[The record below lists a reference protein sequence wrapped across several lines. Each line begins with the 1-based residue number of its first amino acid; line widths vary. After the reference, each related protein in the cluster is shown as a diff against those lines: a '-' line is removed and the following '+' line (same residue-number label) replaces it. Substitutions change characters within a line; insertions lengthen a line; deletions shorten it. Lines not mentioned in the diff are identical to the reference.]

1 MNGNRFLSGT
11 NAITALLQGNVS
23 LVAILKSSEWIGIS
37 VISEIEFLANPDLN
51 ENDKAIFISFMN
63 RIEVIDLN
71 HNEIDLLEL
80 ILKIRKN
87 AKIKLPDA
95 IIAGTAI
102 HNQAKLITS
111 DDGFRKVARLKLIE
125 F

>member
-1 MNGNRFLSGT
+1 M
-11 NAITALLQGNVS
+11 S
-23 LVAILKSSEWIGIS
+23 LVEILKSSEWIGIS
-37 VISEIEFLANPDLN
+37 VISEIEFLANPDLD
-51 ENDKAIFISFMN
+51 ENDRAIFTSFIN

-71 HNEIDLLEL
+71 HNKIDLLEL

-95 IIAGTAI
+95 IIAATAI
-102 HNQAKLITS
+102 HNNLKIITS
-111 DDGFRKVARLKLIE
+111 DKGFRKVARLKVIE

>member
-1 MNGNRFLSGT
+1 MNGNKVLLDT
-11 NAITALLQGNVS
+11 NAITALLQGNLS
-23 LVAILKSSEWIGIS
+23 LVEILKSSEWIGIS
-37 VISEIEFLANPDLN
+37 VISEIEFLANPDLD
-51 ENDKAIFISFMN
+51 ENDKAIFASFIN

-71 HNEIDLLEL
+71 HNEIALLEL

-111 DDGFRKVARLKLIE
+111 DGGFRKVSRLKLIE

>member
-1 MNGNRFLSGT
+1 MNGNRVLLDT
-11 NAITALLQGNVS
+11 NAIAALLQGNLT
-23 LVAILKSSEWIGIS
+23 LVEILKSSEWIGIS
-37 VISEIEFLANPDLN
+37 VISEIEFLANPDLD
-51 ENDKAIFISFMN
+51 ENDKAIFTSFTN

-71 HNEIDLLEL
+71 HNEIGLLEL

-95 IIAGTAI
+95 IIASTAI

-111 DDGFRKVARLKLIE
+111 DGGFRKVARLKLIE

>member
-1 MNGNRFLSGT
+1 MNGNRVLLDT
-11 NAITALLQGNVS
+11 NAITALLQGNLS
-23 LVAILKSSEWIGIS
+23 LVEILKSSEWIGVS

-51 ENDKAIFISFMN
+51 ENDKAIFTSFIN

-71 HNEIDLLEL
+71 HNEMDLLEL

-102 HNQAKLITS
+102 YNQAKLITS
-111 DDGFRKVARLKLIE
+111 DSGFRKVARLKLIE